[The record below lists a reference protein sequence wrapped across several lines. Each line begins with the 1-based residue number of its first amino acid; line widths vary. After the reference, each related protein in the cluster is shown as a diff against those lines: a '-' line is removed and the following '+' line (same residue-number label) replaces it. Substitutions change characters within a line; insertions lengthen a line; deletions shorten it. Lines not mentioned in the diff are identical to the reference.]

1 MISEKIKASGALK
14 LVLTDANGN
23 IKEERQETNLVV
35 SLGKAFIATR
45 MMGTAYNVM
54 SHMAIGTSST
64 AESAAQTA
72 LITQAGIVALT
83 STGTVTTTVANDTI
97 QYVASFPAGTG
108 IGTIQEAGIF
118 NASSAGLMLSRTV
131 FSVINKGASDVLTI
145 TWKVTIA

>member
-1 MISEKIKASGALK
+1 MLENVKATGSVK
-14 LVLTDANGN
+14 LVLSDALGN
-23 IKEERQETNLVV
+23 IKDIKEDHNLVV
-35 SLGKAFIATR
+35 STGKAFIAAR
-45 MMGTAYNVM
+45 MGSAASSVM

-83 STGTVTTTVANDTI
+83 STTLITTTVANDTI

-108 IGTIQEAGIF
+108 TGAITEAGLF
-118 NASSAGLMLSRTV
+118 NASSAGVMLARTV